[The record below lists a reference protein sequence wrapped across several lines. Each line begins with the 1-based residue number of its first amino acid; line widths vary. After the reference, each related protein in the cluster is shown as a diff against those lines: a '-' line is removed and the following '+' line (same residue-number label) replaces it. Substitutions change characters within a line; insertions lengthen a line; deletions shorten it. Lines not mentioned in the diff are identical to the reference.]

1 MGALTARQAMIAFI
15 DKYRAVYGVEPIC
28 RVLPIAPSTYHE
40 HAARRADPSRLPE
53 RERKRERRDA
63 GLREKIRRVF
73 DENFQVYGVRKIWR
87 QLRREGEDFARCTVA
102 RLMRDMGLRGAT
114 RGNLCARRTLT
125 SRSRARATGST
136 ASSARLAQTRSGCR
150 TSPHPMAQAPWGPRT
165 YVATRAGFVYV
176 AFVIDVFAR
185 RIVGWR
191 ASRTAH
197 AAFVLD
203 ALEQALHDRRPVRKA
218 ASFIVRTAAA
228 NPSSS
233 GRRNAA
239 WSDCSASSSISA
251 GVFHPSVLRGRAL
264 SVAATAAR
272 SSAPCTLRSVPF
284 GKHCRSSPLVFSLV
298 PRCHR
303 LRGSQK

>member
-1 MGALTARQAMIAFI
+1 MGALTARQVMIAFI
-15 DKYRAVYGVEPIC
+15 DNYRAVYGVEPIC

-53 RERKRERRDA
+53 RERERERRDA

-73 DENFQVYGVRKIWR
+73 DENFKVYGVRKIWR
-87 QLRREGEDFARCTVA
+87 QLRREGEDMARCIAA

-114 RGNLCARRTLT
+114 LGKPVRTTNPDKSLPCPRDRVNRLFRVSRPNALWVSDFTPPHGASAMGTPDLRR
-125 SRSRARATGST
+125 
-136 ASSARLAQTRSGCR
+136 
-150 TSPHPMAQAPWGPRT
+150 P
-165 YVATRAGFVYV
+165 RAGFVYV

-185 RIVGWR
+185 RTLGWR

-197 AAFVLD
+197 AAFVLES
-203 ALEQALHDRRPVRKA
+203 LEQALHDRRPVRKA

-284 GKHCRSSPLVFSLV
+284 GKNCRSSPFVFSFV
-298 PRCHR
+298 PRCHG